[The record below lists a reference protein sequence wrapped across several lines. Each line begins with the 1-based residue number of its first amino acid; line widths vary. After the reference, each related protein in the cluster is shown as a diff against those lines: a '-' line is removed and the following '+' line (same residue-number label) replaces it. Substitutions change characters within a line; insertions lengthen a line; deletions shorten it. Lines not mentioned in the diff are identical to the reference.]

1 MSALLASALSL
12 ALSLSA
18 ATVPAVSSDRLLN
31 RIVAV
36 VNDDIIFLDELEAAT
51 TPLLAR
57 LPPTLSIKERIE
69 QTAAIKRE
77 VLDTLVADRLLDQ
90 QVKVLKIDVSE
101 REIDS
106 VIDDLRQRNG
116 VTQQQLEQILM
127 SQGMSIAEYRTG
139 MHKQL
144 LKLKI
149 INLKVRSKV
158 QVSDQDVKS
167 LYNRQRAAA
176 GQDVQLH
183 VQHILFA
190 LPPGASAEDVA
201 RQQQRA
207 AQALKRARAGEDFG
221 KLAAEL
227 SDDVSAK
234 HNGDM
239 GSFRRGDL
247 VDTFEQ
253 AAFALKPGE
262 VSEPVR
268 TPLGWHVIRLVERK
282 SGDVGDLKDMEA
294 QLRERLYQEE
304 VEVAF
309 KRYID
314 ELKLASHVELRL
326 ETPAPLPDA
335 PVRPAPPAKERS

>member
-1 MSALLASALSL
+1 MSALLASALFL
-12 ALSLSA
+12 WAALPA
-18 ATVPAVSSDRLLN
+18 APTASSERLLN

-51 TPLLAR
+51 TPMLAR
-57 LPPTLSIKERIE
+57 LPPTLGLKERIE
-69 QTAAIKRE
+69 QTTAIRRE
-77 VLDTLVADRLLDQ
+77 ILDTLVADRLLDQ

-106 VIDDLRQRNG
+106 VIDDLRGRNG

-127 SQGMSIAEYRTG
+127 SQGMSLAEYRTG

-158 QVSDQDVKS
+158 QVSDQDVMS

-190 LPPGASAEDVA
+190 LPPNAGAEDVA
-201 RQQQRA
+201 RQQQQA
-207 AQALKRARAGEDFG
+207 VQALKRARAGEDFG
-221 KLAAEL
+221 KLAGEL
-227 SDDVSAK
+227 SADVSAK
-234 HNGDM
+234 QNGDM
-239 GSFRRGDL
+239 GFFRRGDL
-247 VDTFEQ
+247 VDSFEK
-253 AAFALKPGE
+253 AAFALRPGE
-262 VSEPVR
+262 ISEPVR

-282 SGDVGDLKDMEA
+282 SSAVGELKDVEA
-294 QLRERLYQEE
+294 QLRDRLYQEE

-314 ELKLASHVELRL
+314 ELKQASHVELRL
-326 ETPAPLPDA
+326 ETPAPLPDTPA
-335 PVRPAPPAKERS
+335 RPAPSAKERT

>member
-1 MSALLASALSL
+1 MNRLLVSALGLLAAL
-12 ALSLSA
+12 A
-18 ATVPAVSSDRLLN
+18 AAGAASNERLIN

-36 VNDDIIFLDELEAAT
+36 INDDIIFLDELEKAT
-51 TPLLAR
+51 APLLAR
-57 LPPTLSIKERIE
+57 LPATLGVSERVQ
-69 QTAAIKRE
+69 QTAAIRRE

-90 QVKVLKIDVSE
+90 QVRILKIDVSE

-106 VIDDLRQRNG
+106 VVDDLRARNG
-116 VTQQQLEQILM
+116 VTQQQLEQILR
-127 SQGMSIAEYRTG
+127 SQGMTLAEYRAG

-158 QVSDQDVKS
+158 QVSEQDVQS
-167 LYNRQRAAA
+167 LYHRQRAAA
-176 GQDVQLH
+176 GQDVQIH

-190 LPPGASAEDVA
+190 LAPGASSEEEA

-207 AQALKRARAGEDFG
+207 AQAVQRARAGEDFAG
-221 KLAAEL
+221 LANEL

-234 HNGDM
+234 HGGDM
-239 GSFRRGDL
+239 GFFRRGDI
-247 VDTFEQ
+247 VESFEN
-253 AAFALKPGE
+253 AAFALRPGE
-262 VSEPVR
+262 ISEPVR

-282 SGDVGDLKDMEA
+282 TGDVGELSQVEQ
-294 QLRERLYQEE
+294 QLRDQIYQEE

-314 ELKLASHVELRL
+314 ELKQGSHIELRL
-326 ETPAPLPDA
+326 ETPAPRPEQQ
-335 PVRPAPPAKERS
+335 PRPAPPPKAHP